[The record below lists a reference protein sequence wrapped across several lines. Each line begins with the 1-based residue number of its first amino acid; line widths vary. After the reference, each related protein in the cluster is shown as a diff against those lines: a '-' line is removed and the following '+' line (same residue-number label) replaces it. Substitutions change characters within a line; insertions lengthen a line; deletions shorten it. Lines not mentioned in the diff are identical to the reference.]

1 MKVVFRTDA
10 SGLIGTGHVMRCL
23 NLASALRKRDGD
35 SLFLCRDHAGN
46 LVPLIRERGFEVR
59 VLGEG
64 VSGNSSAIGDT
75 PSAADSSRSRLGAGW
90 LTDAEETI
98 RVVTEWGRPDWMIV
112 DHYGID
118 FQWERMVRPYSRG
131 LMVIDDLAD
140 RAHDCDLLV
149 DQNLVANP
157 RSRYGGKLPE
167 HCCLLVGPRY
177 AMLAPRYAE
186 LHGHVAPRHGKIH
199 RVLVYFGGADIENIT
214 GKTISAFLTLG
225 RKDVEMDVVVNPQ
238 SPHVESIRRQIAGV
252 GNVRLHMFLPSLS
265 GLMSLADVS
274 IGAGGITTWE
284 RCCLGVPS
292 YVITLAD
299 NQIAGAMELDRLGV
313 ICWLGNASD
322 MSLRDLT
329 DAISDM
335 LEKSSHIDFSRRGL
349 DLVDGLG
356 SIRIADYLTA
366 GCDSRLRVRPASPD
380 DEELILR
387 WANDPVVRDNSFSPG
402 LIDAAVHH
410 QWFRRRLANR
420 ASCCVFVV
428 ETEAGLPVG
437 QVRFELS
444 NEVWEVHYAL
454 DACMRGRGMG
464 GVFLK
469 AALSEF
475 LTQVPSC
482 TEIVG
487 RVKSGNLA
495 SQKVFKRLGFVEE
508 TDGSHLFYRLS
519 L

>member
-1 MKVVFRTDA
+1 
-10 SGLIGTGHVMRCL
+10 MRCL
-23 NLASALRKRDGD
+23 NLASTLRKRDGN

-46 LVPLIRERGFEVR
+46 LVPLIRERGFDVR
-59 VLGEG
+59 VLGG
-64 VSGNSSAIGDT
+64 GACGNSSVVGDT
-75 PSAADSSRSRLGAGW
+75 PSAADPHSSRLGTSW
-90 LTDAEETI
+90 LTDADETI
-98 RVVTEWGRPDWMIV
+98 HAIAEWGRPDWIIV

-118 FQWERMVRPYSRG
+118 FQWERMLRQYSRR

-140 RAHDCDLLV
+140 RLHECDLLV
-149 DQNLVANP
+149 DQNLVANT
-157 RSRYGGKLPE
+157 RSRYNGKLPE
-167 HCCLLVGPRY
+167 YCCLLLGPRY
-177 AMLAPRYAE
+177 AMLEPLYAE
-186 LHGHVAPRHGKIH
+186 LHGRAAPRHGKI
-199 RVLVYFGGADIENIT
+199 RRILVYFGGADIGDLT
-214 GKTISAFLTLG
+214 GKTISAFLALG
-225 RKDVEMDVVVNPQ
+225 RNDVEMDVVLNPQ
-238 SPHVESIRRQIAGV
+238 SSYGESIRSQIAGV
-252 GNVRLHMFLPSLS
+252 ENVRLHMFLPSLS
-265 GLMSLADVS
+265 SLMRAADVS

-299 NQIAGAMELDRLGV
+299 NQIAGARELDRLGV
-313 ICWLGNASD
+313 IGWLGNASD
-322 MSLRDLT
+322 LSVLDLT
-329 DAISDM
+329 EAISNM
-335 LEKSSHIDFSRRGL
+335 LMKSSHSDLSKRGL

-356 SIRIADYLTA
+356 CVRIADYLTA
-366 GCDSRLRVRPASPD
+366 GGDSRLRVRPACPD

-387 WANDPVVRDNSFSPG
+387 WANDPVVRRNSFSPA
-402 LIDAAVHH
+402 LIDAVAHH
-410 QWFRRRLANR
+410 QWFSRCFANR
-420 ASCCVFVV
+420 ASCCVFIV

-454 DACMRGRGMG
+454 DACVRGRGMG

-475 LTQVPSC
+475 LIRVPSC
-482 TEIVG
+482 TEILG

-508 TDGSHLFYRLS
+508 TDGSHLLYRLS

>member
-1 MKVVFRTDA
+1 
-10 SGLIGTGHVMRCL
+10 MRCL
-23 NLASALRKRDGD
+23 NLASALRKRDGN
-35 SLFLCRDHAGN
+35 SLFLCRDHAGS
-46 LVPLIRERGFEVR
+46 LVPLIRERGFEVK
-59 VLGEG
+59 VLGG
-64 VSGNSSAIGDT
+64 DVCGNFSAIGDT
-75 PSAADSSRSRLGAGW
+75 SSPADSNYSRLGAGW

-98 RVVTEWGRPDWMIV
+98 NAVTEWGRPDWMIV

-118 FQWERMVRPYSRG
+118 FQWERMLRPYSRG

-149 DQNLVANP
+149 DQNLVANTL
-157 RSRYGGKLPE
+157 SRYSGKIPE
-167 HCCLLVGPRY
+167 HCCLLLGPRY
-177 AMLAPRYAE
+177 AMLEPLYAE
-186 LHGHVAPRHGKIH
+186 LHGQAAPRHGKIR
-199 RVLVYFGGADIENIT
+199 RVLVYFGGADIENLT

-252 GNVRLHMFLPSLS
+252 DNVRLHMFLPSLS
-265 GLMSLADVS
+265 GLMSVVDVS

-299 NQIAGAMELDRLGV
+299 NQTAGAMELDRLGV
-313 ICWLGNASD
+313 ICWLGNAGD
-322 MSLRDLT
+322 MTLQDLT
-329 DAISDM
+329 EAISDM
-335 LEKSSHIDFSRRGL
+335 LGKSSHIDLSKRGL

-356 SIRIADYLTA
+356 CIRIADYLAA
-366 GCDSRLRVRPASPD
+366 GCDSRLRVRPACPD

-387 WANDPVVRDNSFSPG
+387 WANDPVVRHNSFSPG
-402 LIDAAVHH
+402 LIDAPAHH
-410 QWFRRRLANR
+410 LWFSKRLANR

-454 DACMRGRGMG
+454 DACVRGRGMG

-475 LTQVPSC
+475 LIRVPSC

-495 SQKVFKRLGFVEE
+495 SQKVFKRIGFVEE
-508 TDGSHLFYRLS
+508 TDGNHLLYRLS